1 MVVIEVR
8 SNGAAVRRC
17 DAGCYDA
24 KGSDCHCI
32 CGGANHGVGL
42 RIALED
48 RCWMDDKEILAECKN
63 LLPGDIA
70 RVFKSPR
77 QLELW
82 PSPAKEPKKKLDVA
96 G

>member
-1 MVVIEVR
+1 MVIIEVI
-8 SNGAAVRRC
+8 SNGAAARRC

-24 KGSDCHCI
+24 KGGDCHCI

-48 RCWMDDKEILAECKN
+48 RCYLDDNDVLAEYKN

-70 RVFKSPR
+70 RVVKPLI
-77 QLELW
+77 QLDLW
-82 PSPAKEPKKKLDVA
+82 PSLPEEPKKRLEAA